1 MRYLITGAQ
10 GYLGKQL
17 FNYMKSNYQN
27 VYGTGKNEEK
37 DIIQCNLLD
46 IESVRNLINL
56 VKPDL
61 IVHCASIVPKKLI
74 DYYDFKMQNYNC
86 DILNNLLK
94 VFRKKLIYISSMA
107 VYGETTNLPAKEDDE
122 NSPSNAYGLN
132 KLKCEN
138 ILMSSNLDSLSIRI
152 PGLYGLPRKNGLVYN
167 YIRSCK
173 YNKKP
178 TLISEKLVWA
188 GIYIE
193 DVIESIQKAVELNL
207 KGFETI
213 NIAYNERYSI
223 NRLIEIVNNI
233 YGSDFNYELNHP
245 VFEFNLDKAKRLNL
259 LCNNNFK
266 DSLLKFCEKI

>member
-17 FNYMKSNYQN
+17 FNYMKSNYKN
-27 VYGTGKNEEK
+27 VYGTGRHEDK
-37 DIIQCNLLD
+37 DIIPCNLLD
-46 IESVRNLINL
+46 INSVRNLINS
-56 VKPDL
+56 VNPDL

-74 DYYDFKMQNYNC
+74 DYNDFKMQTHNC
-86 DILNNLLK
+86 DILNNLLG
-94 VFRKKLIYISSMA
+94 VFKEKFIYISSMA
-107 VYGETTNLPAKEDDE
+107 VYGETTNLPVKENDKK
-122 NSPSNAYGLN
+122 SPSSAYGLN

-152 PGLYGLPRKNGLVYN
+152 PGLYGLPRRNGLVYN

-193 DVIESIQKAVELNL
+193 DVIESIQKAIELNL
-207 KGFETI
+207 RGFETI

-223 NRLIEIVNNI
+223 NGLIEIVNDI
-233 YGSDFNYELNHP
+233 YGLDFNYEINHP

-259 LCNNNFK
+259 LSKNNFK